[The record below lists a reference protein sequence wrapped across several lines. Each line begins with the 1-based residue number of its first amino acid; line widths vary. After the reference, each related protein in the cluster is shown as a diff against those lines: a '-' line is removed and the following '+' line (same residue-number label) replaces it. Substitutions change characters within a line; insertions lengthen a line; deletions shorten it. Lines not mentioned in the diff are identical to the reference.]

1 MSSVT
6 EMFGKKVFNAS
17 TMKERLP
24 KEIYKSM
31 QKAIKDGKR
40 LDINVAN
47 VVANSMKDWA
57 IENGAT
63 HFTHWFS
70 R

>member
-17 TMKERLP
+17 TMKKRLP

-31 QKAIKDGKR
+31 PESD
-40 LDINVAN
+40 
-47 VVANSMKDWA
+47 
-57 IENGAT
+57 
-63 HFTHWFS
+63 
-70 R
+70 